1 MKLRFTATAV
11 AVVIAMA
18 ISLLGPSVRA
28 AGGLTMTGFS
38 PTSGP
43 VGRVVTITGTGFV
56 AKDIVRFNGTTAVVS
71 GVNAAATTLTT
82 SVPYGATTGTITVT
96 DPTTGQTVGLPNSP
110 FTVTRGIFPSPRNVW
125 RGGHLTL
132 FGSALSPDR
141 SDPFGIG
148 KLTLGQLTTDRFG
161 NFQIGVSVP
170 WSLTTGQWQIWVTDP
185 IYFKVISIIFILGDW
200 PEYRHDPSLSGYDTF
215 ETSLSSTS
223 VSKLKQLWSLGGDS
237 SIFFTMVP
245 SVANGLIYEGYNQ
258 VGVGDL
264 FSFTTAGKSPTGMNY
279 LYPGLLGPEPAV
291 ANGFLYIVT
300 YTSSGAHLSAMGLP
314 GSYLW
319 NQPIGTVGG
328 TEFSS
333 PVVAGNSVY
342 VGSRDGNLYAFNAS
356 SGAPVWTFA
365 TGAAIYS
372 SPAVSGGIVYV
383 GSQNSTLWAINATTG
398 KKVWSHVGG
407 GAVESSPAVVGGV
420 VYVGFDNSTVG
431 AFNASTGAKVW
442 LDTFGI
448 ATVFKTSPAVANG
461 VVYIGGDTATSGDLW
476 ALNAPS
482 GTTKWMQTMGAG
494 ITDSAVAN
502 GVVYCA
508 SSASSLVRAMNA
520 STGVILWHT
529 TTVPSPLAPIISNG
543 LVFLEGQHNIF
554 AFSL

>member
-1 MKLRFTATAV
+1 MKMRFTATAV

-18 ISLLGPSVRA
+18 ISLLGSSVRA

-38 PTSGP
+38 PTAGP
-43 VGRVVTITGTGFV
+43 VGRVVIITGTGFV
-56 AKDIVRFNGTTAVVS
+56 AKDTVRFNGTTAVVS

-82 SVPYGATTGTITVT
+82 AVPYAATTGIITVT
-96 DPTTGQTVGLPNSP
+96 DPKTGQTVELPNSP
-110 FTVTRGIFPSPRNVW
+110 FTVTRGILPSPRNVW

-132 FGSALSPDR
+132 FGSALSPNR
-141 SDPFGIG
+141 TDPIGIG
-148 KLTLGQLTTDRFG
+148 NATVGRVTTDRFG

-170 WSLTTGQWQIWVTDP
+170 WSLTTGQWQIWVLDP
-185 IYFKVISIIFILGDW
+185 IYNKVISIIFVLGDW

-215 ETSLSSTS
+215 ESSLSTTS
-223 VSKLKQLWSLGGDS
+223 VPKLKQLWSNPADS
-237 SIFFTMVP
+237 TAVFTMVP
-245 SVANGLIYEGYNQ
+245 SVANGLIYVGYNEL
-258 VGVGDL
+258 GVGDL
-264 FSFTTAGKSPTGMNY
+264 FSFTTAGKSPKGMNY
-279 LYPGLLGPEPAV
+279 LYPGLLGPEPAIS
-291 ANGFLYIVT
+291 NGSLYIVT
-300 YTSSGAHLSAMGLP
+300 YTSSGAHLSAMALP
-314 GSYLW
+314 GVYLW
-319 NQPIGTVGG
+319 DRSIGTVGG
-328 TEFSS
+328 TEFSA

-356 SGAPVWTFA
+356 TGAPEWTFA

-383 GSQNSTLWAINATTG
+383 GSQNKTLWAINATTG
-398 KKVWSHVGG
+398 KKVWSVVGG

-431 AFNASTGAKVW
+431 AFNATTGAKVW
-442 LDTFGI
+442 LDSFGI
-448 ATVFKTSPAVANG
+448 ATVFRTSPAVANG

-482 GTTKWMQTMGAG
+482 GTTKWMQAMGAG
-494 ITDSAVAN
+494 ITDAAVAN

-508 SSASSLVRAMNA
+508 SSASNLVRAMNA

-529 TTVPSPLAPIISNG
+529 TTVPTPLAPIISNG
-543 LVFLEGQHNIF
+543 LVFLVGMNQF
-554 AFSL
+554 VAFSL